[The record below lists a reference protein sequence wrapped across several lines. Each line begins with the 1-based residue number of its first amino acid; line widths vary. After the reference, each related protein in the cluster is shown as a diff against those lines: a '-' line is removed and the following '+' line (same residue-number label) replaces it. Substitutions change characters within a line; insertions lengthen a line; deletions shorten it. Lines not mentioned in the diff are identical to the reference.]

1 MNEKEKPDILD
12 KLEKHLNTFELNLP
26 EFYKELNKAIN
37 TNNRNSIYQLSKI
50 FNRYQF
56 RKLNN

>member
-1 MNEKEKPDILD
+1 MNEKGKPDID
-12 KLEKHLNTFELNLP
+12 TKLEKHFDLNLP

-37 TNNRNSIYQLSKI
+37 TNNRDSIIHLSKI

-56 RKLNN
+56 KKLNN